1 MVRSLPLRRVLVLT
15 AALLALS
22 SAFAQQKPAPA
33 SSLTFTLENAE
44 YSKNWPVSVVGI
56 TINGRPIRLD
66 QPARVQGNWIKTV
79 AVTLRNVSPKPIVRA
94 GMLLSFPESGNGTQ
108 GNPYLGSWSTQ
119 GREPKIIWYAAD
131 GSYHPPP
138 VAPPPLAPLRVP
150 PGGLLRLS
158 FDKDGDTVQAELA
171 AKNATITKATL
182 KFQSFYFADD
192 SRWSGDTYALPPT
205 AVPRRWTMVTKEEF
219 FRGAKAAR

>member
-1 MVRSLPLRRVLVLT
+1 MRRALVLT
-15 AALLALS
+15 AALLALFP
-22 SAFAQQKPAPA
+22 AFAQQKPAPA
-33 SSLTFTLENAE
+33 SAITFTLENAE

-56 TINGRPIRLD
+56 TINSRPVRLD
-66 QPARVQGNWIKTV
+66 QPVRVQGNWIKTV
-79 AVTLRNVSPKPIVRA
+79 AVTLTQRIAQTDCARGHVDRASPNP
-94 GMLLSFPESGNGTQ
+94 GNGTQ
-108 GNPYLGSWSTQ
+108 GNPYLASWSTQ

-158 FDKDGDTVQAELA
+158 FAKDGDDCPGEASRQER
-171 AKNATITKATL
+171 TITRAEL

-205 AVPRRWTMVTKEEF
+205 SVPRRWTMVTKEEF
-219 FRGAKAAR
+219 FRGAKAAP